1 MKLFLGIL
9 ILAALVGTDAYA
21 QRVNTYDQ
29 QGVYQGHSERSDNK
43 VTYYDKQGQIT
54 GYAKQDGNRVDYY
67 DHSGV
72 RQGSSRI
79 QR

>member
-9 ILAALVGTDAYA
+9 ILASSVTGGAYA

-29 QGVYQGHSERSDNK
+29 QGVYQGHSQRTDNK
-43 VTYYDKQGQIT
+43 VTYYDNKGQIT
-54 GYAKQDGNRVDYY
+54 GYAKQEGNRVDYY

-72 RQGSSRI
+72 RQGSSRL